1 MIWRSVV
8 GKLWLTIIGL
18 VSVVL
23 IVLVL
28 LLIQFLDQFFENEN
42 ERSLT
47 TLSQELAQMIED
59 YGSGQSLETRRH
71 VIEMAEELLPAYN
84 TQMVVLTAEEN
95 GTSYDYF
102 TTQEESLVPI
112 EQLLK
117 RSDLKE
123 VFEGKEKKVRGTL
136 DVEVEGDGKTEE
148 IPPFKGDV
156 LAVAEPIR
164 SEGDVIGAIVLYQ
177 SLSQLEHTTN
187 RTKELVFYA
196 ALIGIFL
203 TTFFAFFLS
212 SRVTQP
218 LLKMKQAANE
228 MAEGNFDIR
237 VPARTQHDEIGELAE
252 TFNRMGAQLEESIH
266 ALSQEKEQLSS
277 VLKSMTD
284 AVITVNADG
293 HVIIT
298 NPPADHLL
306 EMWSESGEDQ
316 RQLNY
321 QPLPKPLVDSF
332 NQVVETEQE
341 YATDLFVHGRT
352 WAVVMTPLYNRDQV
366 RGAVA
371 VLRDVTEERRMDK
384 LRKDFVANV
393 SHELRTPLAMLQGYS
408 EALVDDIA
416 QSPEDRKELAS
427 IIHDETLR
435 MGRLVK
441 ELLDLAR
448 MESGST
454 PFKPRRVVVQ
464 NLGNRI
470 IRKFHSYAGENG
482 VNLEAAFPD
491 ELLYGWLDE
500 DGMEQVL
507 TNLIDNAIR
516 HTPENGTVTLEMDK
530 SSDGGV
536 VIRVRDTGT
545 GIPVQDLPFIFERF
559 YKADKARTRGGA
571 GTGLG
576 LSIAKHIVEE
586 HGGKISVESKEGKG
600 TVFTIHLP
608 DKNGHQTK
616 NNGSH
621 KQ

>member
-59 YGSGQSLETRRH
+59 SGSGQSLQTRRH

-84 TQMVVLTAEEN
+84 TQMVVLTAEGN
-95 GTSYDYF
+95 GASYDYF
-102 TTQEESLVPI
+102 TTAQEESLGPI

-136 DVEVEGDGKTEE
+136 DVEVEGGGETEE
-148 IPPFKGDV
+148 TPPFEGDV

-187 RTKELVFYA
+187 RTKEIVFYA

-237 VPARTQHDEIGELAE
+237 VPARTHDEIGELAG

-306 EMWSESGEDQ
+306 EMWSEPGEDQ
-316 RQLNY
+316 RQ
-321 QPLPKPLVDSF
+321 
-332 NQVVETEQE
+332 
-341 YATDLFVHGRT
+341 
-352 WAVVMTPLYNRDQV
+352 
-366 RGAVA
+366 
-371 VLRDVTEERRMDK
+371 
-384 LRKDFVANV
+384 
-393 SHELRTPLAMLQGYS
+393 
-408 EALVDDIA
+408 
-416 QSPEDRKELAS
+416 
-427 IIHDETLR
+427 
-435 MGRLVK
+435 
-441 ELLDLAR
+441 
-448 MESGST
+448 
-454 PFKPRRVVVQ
+454 
-464 NLGNRI
+464 
-470 IRKFHSYAGENG
+470 
-482 VNLEAAFPD
+482 
-491 ELLYGWLDE
+491 
-500 DGMEQVL
+500 
-507 TNLIDNAIR
+507 
-516 HTPENGTVTLEMDK
+516 
-530 SSDGGV
+530 
-536 VIRVRDTGT
+536 
-545 GIPVQDLPFIFERF
+545 
-559 YKADKARTRGGA
+559 
-571 GTGLG
+571 
-576 LSIAKHIVEE
+576 
-586 HGGKISVESKEGKG
+586 
-600 TVFTIHLP
+600 
-608 DKNGHQTK
+608 
-616 NNGSH
+616 
-621 KQ
+621 